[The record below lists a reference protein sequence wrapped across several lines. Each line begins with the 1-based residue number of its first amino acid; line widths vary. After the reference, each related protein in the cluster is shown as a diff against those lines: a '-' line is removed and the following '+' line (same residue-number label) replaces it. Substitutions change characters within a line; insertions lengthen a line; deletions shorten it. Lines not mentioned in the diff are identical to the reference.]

1 MEKSG
6 VPTLQTAKIK
16 GFIPVGRS
24 DRASLY
30 DESLPPGP
38 DPGRIDVRE
47 GRNAITARQAPL
59 L

>member
-30 DESLPPGP
+30 DEALPPGLILV
-38 DPGRIDVRE
+38 D
-47 GRNAITARQAPL
+47 
-59 L
+59 